1 MDYDFN
7 NIESMLKNGAS
18 DADIA
23 RAFTTALNSAKA
35 ADAKRRVEEAE
46 AKKRE
51 AEKAA
56 AAAAKQEARK
66 AKAKAAADAMNEF
79 MRFEGLPLDEDTIFT
94 AENLIEIADSTKS
107 EFKGLTDAFASLIRV
122 LDEVAP
128 LDKKFTK
135 ATPADKKYAKVDIPI
150 TDKKFANKVDIPD
163 KSKNLSDEDIFEDFL
178 KSIFR

>member
-1 MDYDFN
+1 MTNYDFN
-7 NIESMLKNGAS
+7 NIESMLKNGTS

-56 AAAAKQEARK
+56 AAVAKQEARK

-107 EFKGLTDAFASLIRV
+107 EFKGLTDAFADLIKA

-135 ATPADKKYAKVDIPI
+135 ATPADKKYAKVDIP
-150 TDKKFANKVDIPD
+150 D